1 MRKDAFGMK
10 TKQVFNNAKW
20 IIVCKIAQSVLQFL
34 VGIISARYLGPSNYG
49 LINYASS
56 VVAFAL
62 PIVKLGFD
70 NTLVKELI
78 DKPHKEGEILGT
90 SLSLNFV
97 ASLISMI
104 GVFIFVSMANA
115 GETITILVCLLYS
128 LMLLFFVL
136 EMTQYWFQYKLLS
149 KYSSVVMLIS
159 YFCVSAY
166 KIFLL
171 VTEKSVYWF
180 AVSHSI
186 EYGIVGILLV
196 LIYFKIGGQ
205 KFSFSKIT
213 AKKLLNR
220 SKYYIVAS
228 LLVVVF
234 QNVGVI
240 LLSNLSGYEET
251 GYYTSALTSAA
262 VIQFVYTAIMD
273 SYRPL
278 ILTAKK
284 ESVESYEKSISGL
297 YSIMVYLSLAQSIV
311 FAVFAKLIIS
321 VLYGSDFMSAVS
333 VLRVI
338 VWYAPFSFMGTVRN
352 IWLLAEDKQKYL
364 WKINLFGVVV
374 NVIANITLIPQ
385 FGACGAAVA
394 AFVTQL
400 LMNFVLGFFF
410 KPIKKNNELMMK
422 GLNPRFAIREFKTI
436 LNLLIPDKFS
446 KKNTK

>member
-1 MRKDAFGMK
+1 MK

-20 IIVCKIAQSVLQFL
+20 IIVCKIAQSVLQFI
-34 VGIISARYLGPSNYG
+34 VGIICARYLGPSNYG

-56 VVAFAL
+56 VIAFSL

-70 NTLVKELI
+70 STLVRELI
-78 DKPHKEGEILGT
+78 DNPKKEGEILGT
-90 SLSLNFV
+90 SLMLNFI
-97 ASLISMI
+97 SSIFSMI
-104 GVFIFVSMANA
+104 AVFIFVSAVNA
-115 GETITILVCLLYS
+115 GEKITIIVCTLYS
-128 LMLLFFVL
+128 LMLLFVVL

-159 YFCVSAY
+159 YFCVSVY

-171 VTEKSVYWF
+171 MTEKSVYWF
-180 AVSHSI
+180 SISHSI
-186 EYGIVGILLV
+186 EYGIVGFLL
-196 LIYFKIGGQ
+196 LFIYFKLGGQ
-205 KFSFSKIT
+205 KFSFSKTT

-228 LLVVVF
+228 VLVMLF

-240 LLSNLSGYEET
+240 MLSNLSGHEET
-251 GYYTSALTSAA
+251 GFYTSALTSAS
-262 VIQFVYTAIMD
+262 VLQFVYTAIMD

-284 ESVESYEKSISGL
+284 ESEASYEKNISGL
-297 YSIMVYLSLAQSIV
+297 YSIITYLTLAQSLG
-311 FAVFAKLIIS
+311 FTVFAKLIVY
-321 VLYGSDFMSAVS
+321 VLYGSEFLPAIP
-333 VLRVI
+333 VLRI
-338 VWYAPFSFMGTVRN
+338 LVWFNAFSFMGTIRN

-364 WKINLFGVVV
+364 WRINLFGVVV
-374 NVIANITLIPQ
+374 NVIANIIAIPR

-394 AFVTQL
+394 AFTTQF

-422 GLNPRFAIREFKTI
+422 GLNPKFAIREFKSI
-436 LNLLIPDKFS
+436 WNLLISDKFS
-446 KKNTK
+446 KKNAEKEQF